1 MNHFFC
7 SWFAILSLLLTLS
20 CKSYKPTPGVRES
33 IAEHGKKVKPSPTVN
48 STNKPSTTKPST
60 TKPRPSGSGGED
72 ELVPENVLMISKL
85 NLSSEV
91 ARYNRSC
98 VIVQT
103 KGKAD
108 VVIQDYKLG
117 TPIELEPFK
126 DYTVLIELYMGNTFV
141 YSNSFCE
148 TGRTFNANV
157 GRNIFTF
164 PVCYKENEE
173 ALPTAGC
180 GM

>member
-1 MNHFFC
+1 MNHC
-7 SWFAILSLLLTLS
+7 LYSWSAILLLALTLS
-20 CKSYKPTPGVRES
+20 CKSYRTTPGVRES
-33 IAEHGKKVKPSPTVN
+33 IAEHGKKVKPAPTLN
-48 STNKPSTTKPST
+48 SSGKPIVDTSNTEIEADDLFTK
-60 TKPRPSGSGGED
+60 D
-72 ELVPENVLMISKL
+72 VLLIARL

-91 ARYNRSC
+91 AQYNRSC

-103 KGKAD
+103 KGKSD

-117 TPIELEPFK
+117 TPIDLEPFK
-126 DYTVLIELYMGNTFV
+126 DYTVLIELYMGSSFI

-148 TGRTFNANV
+148 TGRTFNASV